1 MIRGRLAAAAFA
13 FDILLLVSLPC
24 VFGVR
29 QGQEQSTDHTKA
41 ENQIGT
47 DQNQGATSKFSDQ
60 HQGDDLLVTKAG
72 AVSNISAQK
81 KAQTK
86 CCCATRGTLVLTSES
101 ESISNVRAD
110 KDPKCSNSLRF
121 KPQDIDAK
129 VHPGCNKKG
138 PMSSTAVNLHALTDE
153 ISGLIQQSLAELQ
166 KQMIAVLK
174 AQEETYGVQ
183 LDMTPV
189 QKLKIPIKQF
199 CDDQSDCSPKKWTCC
214 GTGGKTGSC
223 NPTHFYG
230 CTGMYAPEASCP

>member
-1 MIRGRLAAAAFA
+1 MIRSHLAASTFA
-13 FDILLLVSLPC
+13 IGILLLVGLPC
-24 VFGVR
+24 VLGVR
-29 QGQEQSTDHTKA
+29 EEREQSIDNTNADTQVVTDATKVD
-41 ENQIGT
+41 NQ
-47 DQNQGATSKFSDQ
+47 
-60 HQGDDLLVTKAG
+60 LVKNVTT
-72 AVSNISAQK
+72 QK
-81 KAQTK
+81 KQKAQTK
-86 CCCATRGTLVLTSES
+86 CCCARRGTLVLTSES
-101 ESISNVRAD
+101 ISDVKAD
-110 KDPKCSNSLRF
+110 KDPECSNSRRF

-129 VHPGCNKKG
+129 VYPGCNKKG